1 MGKEHP
7 GCAIV
12 PVRTVKQF
20 GFPDFHY
27 KIIDEPG
34 LDYPNAIVTVKDR
47 YLPVVA
53 QNFLEYCLPTVA
65 ALQAEAAASSG
76 RKRSCIP
83 RGIQLLFFRIADPV
97 YFRLLL
103 RQIFIFSASWISS
116 SRKSG

>member
-1 MGKEHP
+1 MALNERISTNLLWAKNIL
-7 GCAIV
+7 AV
-12 PVRTVKQF
+12 PSFPIRTVKQF

-65 ALQAEAAASSG
+65 ALQAEAAASSEE
-76 RKRSCIP
+76 RSCIP
-83 RGIQLLFFRIADPV
+83 RGIQLLS
-97 YFRLLL
+97 
-103 RQIFIFSASWISS
+103 SA
-116 SRKSG
+116 